1 MLNTIENVEF
11 VKNFLIKSRDSD
23 INVLENID
31 HFFKPKRVFYISSSK
46 KNEIRGG
53 HAHKTLEQFIWAIN
67 GILEVKAISQN
78 MKKFNYLLK
87 SPYEGLYLPPMI
99 WSNQFSRS
107 KNSIYCVAASD
118 YYAEKDYIRD
128 WEKFS
133 KSLIS

>member
-1 MLNTIENVEF
+1 MEPKIIKIKT
-11 VKNFLIKSRDSD
+11 IKSLNGDISIIDRKNNLPFEIKRIFYVHNIPQDS
-23 INVLENID
+23 E
-31 HFFKPKRVFYISSSK
+31 
-46 KNEIRGG
+46 RGG

-67 GILEVKAISQN
+67 GILEVKAISQS
-78 MKKFNYLLK
+78 MKKFNYVLK

-133 KSLIS
+133 KSLISKN

>member
-1 MLNTIENVEF
+1 MEPKIIKIKT
-11 VKNFLIKSRDSD
+11 IKSLNGDISIIDRKNNLPFEIKRIFYVHNIPQDS
-23 INVLENID
+23 E
-31 HFFKPKRVFYISSSK
+31 
-46 KNEIRGG
+46 RGG

>member
-1 MLNTIENVEF
+1 MEPKIIKIKT
-11 VKNFLIKSRDSD
+11 IKSLNGDISIIDRKNNLPFEIKRIFYVHNIPQDS
-23 INVLENID
+23 E
-31 HFFKPKRVFYISSSK
+31 
-46 KNEIRGG
+46 RGG

-67 GILEVKAISQN
+67 GILEVKAISQS

-133 KSLIS
+133 KYLIS